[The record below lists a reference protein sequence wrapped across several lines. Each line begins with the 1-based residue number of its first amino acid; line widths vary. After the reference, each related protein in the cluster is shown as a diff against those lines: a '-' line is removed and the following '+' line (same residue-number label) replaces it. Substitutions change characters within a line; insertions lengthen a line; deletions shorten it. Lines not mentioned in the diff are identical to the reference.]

1 MDKVFQ
7 DAKDKYVS
15 ATMLYGKK
23 GETKLYSDAAF
34 KIQAVASEASEAFA
48 KRALVT
54 YDGGV
59 YTPVS
64 CTTASGVVTLTI
76 VTTGSASA
84 ATLIALSSAKDPE

>member
-34 KIQAVASEASEAFA
+34 KIQAVASEACA